1 MTTVDLEAPARASS
15 TPALPDTLSVRGAR
29 VHNLRGV
36 DLDLPHRS
44 LIVFTGVSGSGK
56 SSLAFDTIYAE
67 AQRRQVQSMT
77 SFARQ
82 FMNEMEKPDVDRLD
96 GLCSAVA
103 VDQRSSASRNP
114 RSTVGTVTE
123 VYDLMRVLWA
133 TVGSGHCTDC
143 AAALVD
149 RACPAGHD
157 TALPDLTGPAFS
169 FNLPFG
175 RCPACLGL
183 GSTREIDPALVVPD
197 ESRSIDEGAVAPWRN
212 APAERAAA
220 VAVVERAGRSTA
232 VPWRTLPSD
241 LRETLLH
248 GVGGSGADG
257 VAEDRGQAAA
267 GRLPGVIPWLERR
280 RASAGEGAAD
290 PAEPYLR
297 TVACPD
303 CAGARLNPAQAA
315 VRVGGLGIA
324 EACALPVADALRFFA
339 GLTVGDRDR
348 RVIEQAVIEITD
360 RLTFLIKVGLG
371 YLTLGRTARTLSG
384 GEAQRIRLAGQLGT
398 RLFGLLYVLDEPT
411 VGLHPEDTAALITT
425 LRGLR
430 DLGNTLIVV
439 EHDHAVIRAAD
450 RMVELGP
457 AAGELGGRLMF
468 AGTAEELLVDDDSL
482 TGRFLRDPGGATARP
497 GGVPRTR
504 RTPGPGRELVVR
516 GARANNLR
524 DVDVTLPLGMLV
536 AVSGV
541 SGAGKSTLVDE
552 ILCRAADRAL
562 GGDAPPPGD
571 HDEVLGLASIDRV
584 IRVDQ
589 SPIGRSARS
598 TPATY
603 TGILDTVRKVFA
615 QTDEARRRGFKPGRF
630 SFNSPGG
637 RCAAC
642 SGDGTVRVEMGF
654 LPDVF
659 LPCDVCHGAR
669 FDDATLAVRHRG
681 RSIADVLAM
690 SVDEAA
696 EFFADLGAAAR
707 PLRVLA
713 EVGLGYLRLGQP
725 GNTLSGGEAQRI
737 KLANELQRRPGRHTL
752 YLLDEPT
759 TGLHSSD
766 VARLAGVLHDL
777 VAAGHSVVAVS
788 HSMEVV
794 AAADWV
800 VDLGPGGGADGGL
813 VVAEGTPEA
822 VAAGDGATARHLRG
836 LLRG

>member
-1 MTTVDLEAPARASS
+1 MTTVDSEAPAALVSA
-15 TPALPDTLSVRGAR
+15 PALPDRLSVRGAR

-67 AQRRQVQSMT
+67 AQRRQVQSMS

-82 FMNEMEKPDVDRLD
+82 FMNEMDKPDVDRLD
-96 GLCSAVA
+96 GLCSVVA

-133 TVGSGHCTDC
+133 RVGRGHCTDC
-143 AAALVD
+143 AAELVD
-149 RACPAGHD
+149 QACPAGHD
-157 TALPDLTGPAFS
+157 TPLPDLSGPAFS

-175 RCPACLGL
+175 QCPACLGL
-183 GSTREIDPALVVPD
+183 GSTREVDPALVVPD
-197 ESRSIDEGAVAPWRN
+197 EARSLDEGALAPWRTV
-212 APAERAAA
+212 PAERSAAA
-220 VAVVERAGRSTA
+220 DLVARAGRSTA
-232 VPWRTLPSD
+232 SPWRTLPAE
-241 LRETLLH
+241 LRSALLH
-248 GVGGSGADG
+248 GVDGSGMSGAGPISGARFLG
-257 VAEDRGQAAA
+257 V
-267 GRLPGVIPWLERR
+267 LPWLERR
-280 RASAGEGAAD
+280 RASAGEGTPD

-303 CAGARLNPAQAA
+303 CGGSRLAPAQTS
-315 VRVGGLGIA
+315 VRVGGRGIA
-324 EACALPVADALRFFA
+324 EACALPVTSALRFFERLEVA
-339 GLTVGDRDR
+339 DRDR

-360 RLTFLIKVGLG
+360 RLTFLTEVGLG
-371 YLTLGRTARTLSG
+371 YLTLDRPARTLSG

-411 VGLHPEDTAALITT
+411 VGLHPEDTAALIAT
-425 LRGLR
+425 LRALR
-430 DLGNTLIVV
+430 DVGNTLVVV
-439 EHDHAVIRAAD
+439 EHDHQVIRAAD
-450 RMVELGP
+450 RVVELGP

-468 AGTAEELLVDDDSL
+468 TGTAEELLDDSDSL
-482 TGRFLRDPGGATARP
+482 TGRFLRDPGGSTARP
-497 GGVPRTR
+497 GGVPRVR
-504 RTPGPGRELVVR
+504 RTPRPGREIVVR

-524 DVDVTLPLGMLV
+524 DVDVTLPLDMLV

-552 ILCRAADRAL
+552 ILCRAAERAL

-571 HDEVLGLASIDRV
+571 HDEVLGLGAIDRV

-603 TGILDTVRKVFA
+603 TGILDSVRKVFA

-637 RCAAC
+637 RCEDC

-669 FDDATLAVRHRG
+669 FDAETLAVRHRG

-690 SVDEAA
+690 SVDDAA
-696 EFFADLGAAAR
+696 EFFADLGPVAR

-759 TGLHSSD
+759 TGLHSLD
-766 VARLAGVLHDL
+766 VARLTGVLHDL

-813 VVAEGTPEA
+813 VVAEGSPEH
-822 VAAGDGATARHLRG
+822 VATGEGATARHLRG
-836 LLRG
+836 LLRV